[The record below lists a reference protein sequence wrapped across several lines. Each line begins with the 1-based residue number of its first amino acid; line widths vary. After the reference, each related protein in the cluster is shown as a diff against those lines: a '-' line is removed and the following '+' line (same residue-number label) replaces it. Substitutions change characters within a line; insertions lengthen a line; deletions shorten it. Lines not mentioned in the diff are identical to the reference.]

1 MTLNQQNAQ
10 TCSLRI
16 YITISQH
23 IFLYVSVHVGTS
35 GNQTKVIQHK
45 TKLDTFVHS
54 GCGAGD
60 SNG

>member
-1 MTLNQQNAQ
+1 MTLNQQNEQ
-10 TCSLRI
+10 TCSLGI

-45 TKLDTFVHS
+45 TKSVTFVHS
-54 GCGAGD
+54 GCGVRD